1 MPLSLHLLIQ
11 LSANSSALSDMM
23 SAGKSYVCAAA
34 LLCLNLL
41 VLGAQ
46 AKHGD
51 GYEQPLAKNANW
63 LFYS

>member
-1 MPLSLHLLIQ
+1 
-11 LSANSSALSDMM
+11 MM
-23 SAGKSYVCAAA
+23 SVGKSYVCAAA

-51 GYEQPLAKNANW
+51 GYDQPLAKNANW